1 MMPKLGME
9 PVRRNQIRRAAAAV
23 ITKRGFDRATLLDV
37 AKAARVS
44 TGMINHYY
52 PNKVAMLI
60 DAFVFASE
68 GFQERT
74 KAAIGKEATGLG
86 KLRALIRV
94 GLFDTSLDARRGH
107 RMWILAVAESI
118 KSAAVAE
125 IIRERKRR
133 FQLILLDIV
142 RDLEPCVGLS
152 PRQAEALAAD
162 FDAYLTGF
170 SMYYVLG
177 ETSLTAEAVERS
189 LLCLAEVRAR

>member
-1 MMPKLGME
+1 MPKLGME

-23 ITKRGFDRATLLDV
+23 ITKRGFDRATLLEV

-68 GFQERT
+68 GFQDRT
-74 KAAIGKEATGLG
+74 KQAIAGEATGLG
-86 KLRALIRV
+86 KLRALIRI
-94 GLFDTSLDARRGH
+94 GLLDNSLEARRGH

-118 KSAAVAE
+118 KSKAVAE
-125 IIRERKRR
+125 IIQERKRR
-133 FQLILLDIV
+133 FRLILLDIV
-142 RDLEPCVGLS
+142 RDLEACAGLS
-152 PRQAEALAAD
+152 QGQAEALAAD

-170 SMYYVLG
+170 SMYHVLG
-177 ETSLTAEAVERS
+177 ETNLTAETVERS
-189 LLCLAEVRAR
+189 LLCLAEIRGR

>member
-1 MMPKLGME
+1 MPKLGME
-9 PVRRNQIRRAAAAV
+9 PIRRDQIRRAAAAV

-52 PNKVAMLI
+52 PNKLAMLI

-68 GFQERT
+68 WFQERT
-74 KAAIGKEATGLG
+74 KAAIAKEPTGRG
-86 KLRALIRV
+86 KLRALIRL
-94 GLFDTSLDARRGH
+94 GLFDTSPDARRGH

-118 KSAAVAE
+118 KSKAVAE
-125 IIRERKRR
+125 IIQERKKR
-133 FQLILLDIV
+133 FRVILLDII
-142 RDLEPCVGLS
+142 RDLEACAGLS

-177 ETSLTAEAVERS
+177 ESNLTPETVERS
-189 LLCLAEVRAR
+189 LLCIAEARAR

>member
-1 MMPKLGME
+1 MPKLGME

-23 ITKRGFDRATLLDV
+23 ITRRGFDRATLLEV

-52 PNKVAMLI
+52 PNKVALLI

-68 GFQERT
+68 GFQART
-74 KAAIGKEATGLG
+74 KAAIAKEPTGLG

-107 RMWILAVAESI
+107 RLWILAVAESI
-118 KSAAVAE
+118 KSKAVAD
-125 IIRERKRR
+125 IIQERKKHFRV
-133 FQLILLDIV
+133 ILLDIV
-142 RDLEPCVGLS
+142 RDLEACAGLS
-152 PRQAEALAAD
+152 LAEAEALAAD

-177 ETSLTAEAVERS
+177 ETNLTAETVEHS

>member
-1 MMPKLGME
+1 MPKLGME

-74 KAAIGKEATGLG
+74 KAAIAGEATGLG

-118 KSAAVAE
+118 KSKAVAE
-125 IIRERKRR
+125 IIQERKKHFR
-133 FQLILLDIV
+133 LILLDIV
-142 RDLEPCVGLS
+142 RDLEACAGLS

>member
-1 MMPKLGME
+1 MPKLGME

-23 ITKRGFDRATLLDV
+23 ITKRGFDRATLMDV

-52 PNKVAMLI
+52 PNKLAMLM
-60 DAFVFASE
+60 DAFAFASE

-74 KAAIGKEATGLG
+74 KAAIAREVTGLG

-107 RMWILAVAESI
+107 RMWIMAVAESI
-118 KSAAVAE
+118 KSKAVAD
-125 IIRERKRR
+125 IIQERKKHFRV
-133 FQLILLDIV
+133 LLLDIV
-142 RDLEPCVGLS
+142 RDLDGCADLS
-152 PRQAEALAAD
+152 PELAEALAAD

-177 ETSLTAEAVERS
+177 ETGLTAEAVERS
-189 LLCLAEVRAR
+189 LLSLAEVRAR

>member
-1 MMPKLGME
+1 MPKLGME
-9 PVRRNQIRRAAAAV
+9 PVRRNQIRRAAATV

-74 KAAIGKEATGLG
+74 KTALAKEATGLG

-107 RMWILAVAESI
+107 QMWVLAVAESI
-118 KSAAVAE
+118 KSKAVAE
-125 IIRERKRR
+125 IIRERKKR

-142 RDLEPCVGLS
+142 RDLEPCAGLS
-152 PRQAEALAAD
+152 ARQAEALAAD

-177 ETSLTAEAVERS
+177 ESSLTAEAVERS
-189 LLCLAEVRAR
+189 LLCLAEERSR